1 MIKPEWK
8 WTQDIED
15 EILGELPT
23 DGGLVVHVC
32 SGTSGIGD
40 IRIDRY
46 FERGKGKDPVRR
58 NPGQPNVKA
67 DMNYLPIRSGIAA
80 ATICDPPYSRLARAR
95 FNQHVEE
102 LVRITKPG
110 GKVIFLAPW
119 IIQHSVLIPVR
130 LFLRRKKAKN
140 FPSYKILSISIKG
153 NAQMGD
159 F

>member
-15 EILGELPT
+15 EILRELPQ

-46 FERGKGKDPVRR
+46 YEGSISPVRR
-58 NPGQPNVKA
+58 NPGVPNVKA
-67 DMNYLPIRSGIAA
+67 DMNYLPVKSGMAD

-110 GKVIFLAPW
+110 GKVIFLSPW
-119 IIQHSVLIPVR
+119 VIQHSILIPVR

-140 FPSYKILSISIKG
+140 FPSYKILSISIKN